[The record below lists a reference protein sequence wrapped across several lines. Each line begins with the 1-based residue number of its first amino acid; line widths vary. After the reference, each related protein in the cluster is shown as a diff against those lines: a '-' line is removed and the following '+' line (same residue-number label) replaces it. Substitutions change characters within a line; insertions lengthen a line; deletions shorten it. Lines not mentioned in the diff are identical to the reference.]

1 MIPEETANVIF
12 SEERLEYF
20 VLNGG
25 LVNYGFT
32 YDHPSYYILLRDN
45 NKNSKFMLEHSEPYK
60 CDIKLYKTI

>member
-32 YDHPSYYILLRDN
+32 YGKSGFILK
-45 NKNSKFMLEHSEPYK
+45 NK
-60 CDIKLYKTI
+60 